1 MSATTIFRRNFLIL
15 SRCLLNN
22 FNNNGHFNK
31 ISSREGVRILNN
43 NNINNK
49 YNFINSKNIRFIHG
63 LGMFFFIRI
72 LFIKNKMLFYNIY
85 SWPFFYNFF
94 CELVKR

>member
-15 SRCLLNN
+15 SRCFLNN

-43 NNINNK
+43 NNINKK

-63 LGMFFFIRI
+63 LGMFFFYSNFIYKTKCYFTLSI
-72 LFIKNKMLFYNIY
+72 LGLFFIT
-85 SWPFFYNFF
+85 FF
-94 CELVKR
+94 VS